1 MAVFSRQGEHR
12 DCLTR
17 HVCVPSSYPLFIR
30 RATNLLQTEASDYGE
45 EYGKNLAILVSAFA
59 RWGMPYDPLMDAVE
73 AALLDTGMV
82 ARYVHGGRGV
92 HGGQRSP
99 AWWGPHPVRYQ

>member
-1 MAVFSRQGEHR
+1 M
-12 DCLTR
+12 
-17 HVCVPSSYPLFIR
+17 CVPSSYPLFIR

-45 EYGKNLAILVSAFA
+45 EYGKNLAILVSNIYINIHSYYCI
-59 RWGMPYDPLMDAVE
+59 MNAVE